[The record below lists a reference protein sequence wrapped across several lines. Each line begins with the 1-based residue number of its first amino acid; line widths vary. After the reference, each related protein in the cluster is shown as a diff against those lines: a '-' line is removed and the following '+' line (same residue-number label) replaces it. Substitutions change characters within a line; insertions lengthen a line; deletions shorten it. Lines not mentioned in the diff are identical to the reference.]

1 MEDEERIDEPVV
13 YDDLVDKHTDE
24 LTEMLSQS
32 GFEVKA
38 VYRDMSTDS
47 LQADSDRA
55 VFVARIREAINRE

>member
-1 MEDEERIDEPVV
+1 
-13 YDDLVDKHTDE
+13 
-24 LTEMLSQS
+24 MLSQS